1 MPDDS
6 LGEILRQMTQNELT
20 NDVIERSLA
29 ATGKHIVFFD
39 GVCGLCNKSVQLVL
53 DNDKQGIFR
62 YASLQSNFA
71 SQTLAKYGVDAA
83 DLDSIR
89 VLADYATDR
98 EQLYTR
104 SDAALFVLRQLG
116 GGLAVIGSLTW
127 IPRFIRDCAY
137 KCVASI
143 RYALFGKTDTCR
155 LPDPETRSRFIE
167 V

>member
-1 MPDDS
+1 
-6 LGEILRQMTQNELT
+6 MTQNELSH
-20 NDVIERSLA
+20 DVIERSTA

-39 GVCGLCNKSVQLVL
+39 GVCGLCNKSVQFVL
-53 DNDKQGIFR
+53 DNDRQAVFR
-62 YASLQSNFA
+62 YAALQSNFA
-71 SQTLAKYGVDAA
+71 SQTLAKYGIDPG

-89 VLADYATDR
+89 VLSDYATDR

-116 GGLAVIGSLTW
+116 GAFAMVGHQTW
-127 IPRFIRDCAY
+127 IPRIIRDFGY
-137 KCVASI
+137 KCIASI
-143 RYALFGKTDTCR
+143 RYKLFGKTDTCR